1 MHKFLR
7 TIGFSKLDT
16 DMQLEPL
23 LERAVNEK
31 YRTLIINGDDGS
43 VIEQYQLPVAPSMG
57 IAVVGERSKDG
68 IFHRKYYFPYMRSYD
83 GTLTEAGSVERHLEK
98 ETYAGVLEDFRSGI
112 TLIFYITN
120 SVQLREL
127 VRMQM
132 HVKARQAFLT
142 GLASEG
148 KILLPIEKKDED
160 PETMKRKKNERR
172 RLFEAARQG
181 DQEAIDTLT
190 ETDIN
195 LFNEAHQRM
204 ITEDLY
210 TIVET
215 CFMPTGVECDVYSII
230 GEIVSLRVKENV
242 YTHENVVDMKISCND
257 CIFHVAINE
266 SDLVGVPAVGR
277 RFKGKI
283 WMQGNFEF
291 VEDDHKDEM
300 NHDDSDIDEV

>member
-7 TIGFSKLDT
+7 TIGFSKLHT

-23 LERAVNEK
+23 IERAVNDK
-31 YRTLIINGDDGS
+31 YKTLVINGTEGS

-57 IAVVGERSKDG
+57 ICVVGERTADG
-68 IFHRKYYFPYMRSYD
+68 VFHRNYYFPYMRSYD

-112 TLIFYITN
+112 TLIFYVTN
-120 SVQLREL
+120 SLQLREA
-127 VRMQM
+127 VKMQLQL
-132 HVKARQAFLT
+132 KARQAFLT

-148 KILLPIEKKDED
+148 KILLPIEKKEED
-160 PETMKRKKNERR
+160 PEVLKRKSNERR
-172 RLFEAARQG
+172 RLFEAARLG

-195 LFNEAHQRM
+195 MFNEAQHRM
-204 ITEDLY
+204 LTEDLY
-210 TIVET
+210 SVVET
-215 CFMPTGVECDVYSII
+215 SFMPTGVECDIYSIL
-230 GEIVSLRVKENV
+230 GEIISLRVKENV

-283 WMQGNFEF
+283 WMQGNIEF
-291 VEDDHKDEM
+291 VEDSI
-300 NHDDSDIDEV
+300 DDQPDADN

>member
-1 MHKFLR
+1 MHNFLK
-7 TIGFSKLDT
+7 TIGFSKIQT

-23 LERAVNEK
+23 LERAVNDK
-31 YRTLIINGDDGS
+31 YRTLIINGNEGS

-57 IAVVGERSKDG
+57 IAVVGERTPDG
-68 IFHRKYYFPYMRSYD
+68 VFHRKYYFPYMRSYD

-98 ETYAGVLEDFRSGI
+98 ETYAGVLEDFKSGI
-112 TLIFYITN
+112 TLIFYVTN

-127 VRMQM
+127 QKMDM

-142 GLASEG
+142 GLASDG

-160 PETMKRKKNERR
+160 PEAVKRQSNERR

-195 LFNEAHQRM
+195 MFNELHQR
-204 ITEDLY
+204 IVTEDLY
-210 TIVET
+210 SIVET
-215 CFMPTGVECDVYSII
+215 TFMPTGVECDIYSIL

-266 SDLVGVPAVGR
+266 SDLVGIPAVGR

-283 WMQGNFEF
+283 WMQGNLEF
-291 VEDDHKDEM
+291 IE
-300 NHDDSDIDEV
+300 NDSDGQADEDNADAVG

>member
-7 TIGFSKLDT
+7 TIGFSKLQT

-23 LERAVNEK
+23 LNRAVNEK
-31 YRTLIINGDDGS
+31 YKTLVINGSEGS
-43 VIEQYQLPVAPSMG
+43 VIEEYQLPVAPSMG
-57 IAVVGERSKDG
+57 IAVVGERSEDG
-68 IFHRKYYFPYMRSYD
+68 EFHRRYYFPYMRSYD

-112 TLIFYITN
+112 TLIFYVTN

-127 VRMQM
+127 VKMETSIK
-132 HVKARQAFLT
+132 VRQAFLT

-148 KILLPIEKKDED
+148 KILLPIEKKED
-160 PETMKRKKNERR
+160 QEDRKRKSNERR
-172 RLFEAARQG
+172 KLFEAARQG

-190 ETDIN
+190 ETEIN
-195 LFNEAHQRM
+195 MFNEAQYRM
-204 ITEDLY
+204 RTEDLY
-210 TIVET
+210 SVVEST
-215 CFMPTGVECDVYSII
+215 FMPTGVECDIYSIL

-266 SDLVGVPAVGR
+266 SDLTGVPAVGR

-283 WMQGNFEF
+283 WMQGNLEF
-291 VEDDHKDEM
+291 IEDEIEE
-300 NHDDSDIDEV
+300 NI

>member
-1 MHKFLR
+1 MHNFLK
-7 TIGFSKLDT
+7 TIGFSKIQT

-31 YRTLIINGDDGS
+31 YRTLIINGNEGS

-57 IAVVGERSKDG
+57 IAVVGERTPDG
-68 IFHRKYYFPYMRSYD
+68 VFHRNYYFPYMRSYD

-98 ETYAGVLEDFRSGI
+98 ETYAGVLEDFKSGI

-127 VRMQM
+127 RKMDM
-132 HVKARQAFLT
+132 RVKARQAFLT

-148 KILLPIEKKDED
+148 KILLPIEKKED
-160 PETMKRKKNERR
+160 PEAVKRQSNERR

-195 LFNEAHQRM
+195 MFNELHQR
-204 ITEDLY
+204 IVTEDLY
-210 TIVET
+210 SIVET
-215 CFMPTGVECDVYSII
+215 TFMPTGVECDIYSIL

-266 SDLVGVPAVGR
+266 SDLIGIPAVGR

-283 WMQGNFEF
+283 WMQGNLEF
-291 VEDDHKDEM
+291 IDDETECQA
-300 NHDDSDIDEV
+300 DDDNADAVG

>member
-7 TIGFSKLDT
+7 TIGFSKIQT

-23 LERAVNEK
+23 IERAVNEK
-31 YRTLIINGDDGS
+31 NKTLVINGTDGS

-57 IAVVGERSKDG
+57 IAVVGERTSDG
-68 IFHRKYYFPYMRSYD
+68 VFHRNYYFPYMRSYD

-112 TLIFYITN
+112 TLIFYLTN

-127 VRMQM
+127 VKMQM

-148 KILLPIEKKDED
+148 KILLPIEKKED
-160 PETMKRKKNERR
+160 MEARKSKSNERR
-172 RLFEAARQG
+172 SLVEAARQG
-181 DQEAIDTLT
+181 DQEAINTLT

-195 LFNEAHQRM
+195 MYNEAQHRLL
-204 ITEDLY
+204 TEDLY
-210 TIVET
+210 SVVET
-215 CFMPTGVECDVYSII
+215 SFMPTGVECDIYSIL
-230 GEIVSLRVKENV
+230 GEIVSMRVKENV

-266 SDLVGVPAVGR
+266 SDLEGVPAVGR

-283 WMQGNFEF
+283 WMQGNIEF
-291 VEDDHKDEM
+291 IEDEKDSE
-300 NHDDSDIDEV
+300 E

>member
-7 TIGFSKLDT
+7 TIGFSKIQT

-23 LERAVNEK
+23 IERAVNEK
-31 YRTLIINGDDGS
+31 NKTLVINGTDGS

-57 IAVVGERSKDG
+57 IAVVGERTSDG
-68 IFHRKYYFPYMRSYD
+68 VFHRNYYFPYMRSYD

-112 TLIFYITN
+112 TLIFYLTN

-127 VRMQM
+127 VKMQM

-148 KILLPIEKKDED
+148 KILLPIEKKED
-160 PETMKRKKNERR
+160 VETRKSKSNERR
-172 RLFEAARQG
+172 SLVEAARQG
-181 DQEAIDTLT
+181 DQEAINTLT

-195 LFNEAHQRM
+195 MYNEAQHRLL
-204 ITEDLY
+204 TEDLY
-210 TIVET
+210 SIVET
-215 CFMPTGVECDVYSII
+215 SFMPTGVECDIYSIL

-242 YTHENVVDMKISCND
+242 YTHENVVDMKINCND

-266 SDLVGVPAVGR
+266 SDLEGVPAVGR

-283 WMQGNFEF
+283 WMQGNLEF
-291 VEDDHKDEM
+291 VDEDKDNE
-300 NHDDSDIDEV
+300 E

>member
-1 MHKFLR
+1 MHNFLK
-7 TIGFSKLDT
+7 TIGFSKIQT

-23 LERAVNEK
+23 LERAVNDK
-31 YRTLIINGDDGS
+31 YRTLIINGNEGS

-57 IAVVGERSKDG
+57 IAVVGERTPDG
-68 IFHRKYYFPYMRSYD
+68 VFHRNYYFPYMRSYD

-98 ETYAGVLEDFRSGI
+98 ETYAGVLEDFKSGI

-127 VRMQM
+127 QKMEMR
-132 HVKARQAFLT
+132 VKARQAFLT
-142 GLASEG
+142 GLACEG
-148 KILLPIEKKDED
+148 KILLPIEKKED
-160 PETMKRKKNERR
+160 PEAVKRKSIERR
-172 RLFEAARQG
+172 SLFEAARQG

-195 LFNEAHQRM
+195 MFNELHQR
-204 ITEDLY
+204 IVTEDLY
-210 TIVET
+210 SIVET
-215 CFMPTGVECDVYSII
+215 TFMPTGVECDIYSIL

-266 SDLVGVPAVGR
+266 SDLVGIPAVGR
-277 RFKGKI
+277 RFKGRI
-283 WMQGNFEF
+283 WMQGNLEF
-291 VEDDHKDEM
+291 IENDTDGQADDD
-300 NHDDSDIDEV
+300 NADAVG

>member
-1 MHKFLR
+1 MHNFLK
-7 TIGFSKLDT
+7 TIGFSKIQT
-16 DMQLEPL
+16 DMQLEPI
-23 LERAVNEK
+23 LERAVNDK
-31 YRTLIINGDDGS
+31 YRTLIINGNEGS

-57 IAVVGERSKDG
+57 IAVVGERTPDG
-68 IFHRKYYFPYMRSYD
+68 VFHRNYYFPYMRSYD

-98 ETYAGVLEDFRSGI
+98 ETYAGVLEDFKSGI

-127 VRMQM
+127 RKMDM
-132 HVKARQAFLT
+132 RVKARQAFLT

-148 KILLPIEKKDED
+148 KILLPIEKKED
-160 PETMKRKKNERR
+160 PEAVKRKSIERR
-172 RLFEAARQG
+172 SLFEAARQG

-195 LFNEAHQRM
+195 MFNELHQR
-204 ITEDLY
+204 IVTEDLY
-210 TIVET
+210 SIVET
-215 CFMPTGVECDVYSII
+215 TFMPTGVECDIYSIL

-266 SDLVGVPAVGR
+266 SDLVGIPAVGR

-283 WMQGNFEF
+283 WMQGNLEF
-291 VEDDHKDEM
+291 IENDTDGQADDD
-300 NHDDSDIDEV
+300 NADAVG

>member
-1 MHKFLR
+1 MHNFLK
-7 TIGFSKLDT
+7 TIGFSKIQT

-23 LERAVNEK
+23 LERAVNDK
-31 YRTLIINGDDGS
+31 YRTLIINGNEGS

-57 IAVVGERSKDG
+57 IAVVGERTPDG
-68 IFHRKYYFPYMRSYD
+68 VFHRNYYFPYMRSYD

-98 ETYAGVLEDFRSGI
+98 ETYAGVLEDFKSGI

-127 VRMQM
+127 QKMDMR
-132 HVKARQAFLT
+132 VKARQAFLT

-148 KILLPIEKKDED
+148 KILLPIEKKED
-160 PETMKRKKNERR
+160 PEAVKRQSNERR

-195 LFNEAHQRM
+195 MFNELHQR
-204 ITEDLY
+204 IVTEDLY
-210 TIVET
+210 SIVET
-215 CFMPTGVECDVYSII
+215 TFMPTGVECDIYSIL

-266 SDLVGVPAVGR
+266 SDLVGIPAVGR

-283 WMQGNFEF
+283 WMQGNLEF
-291 VEDDHKDEM
+291 IENDTDGQADDD
-300 NHDDSDIDEV
+300 NADAVG

>member
-1 MHKFLR
+1 MHNFLK
-7 TIGFSKLDT
+7 TIGFSKIQT

-31 YRTLIINGDDGS
+31 YRTLIINGNEGS

-57 IAVVGERSKDG
+57 IAVVGERTPDG
-68 IFHRKYYFPYMRSYD
+68 VFHRNYYFPYMRSYD

-98 ETYAGVLEDFRSGI
+98 ETYAGVLEDFKSGI

-127 VRMQM
+127 QKMEMR
-132 HVKARQAFLT
+132 VKARQAFLT
-142 GLASEG
+142 GLACEG
-148 KILLPIEKKDED
+148 KILLPIEKKED
-160 PETMKRKKNERR
+160 PEAVKRKSIERR
-172 RLFEAARQG
+172 SLFEAARQG

-195 LFNEAHQRM
+195 MFNELHQR
-204 ITEDLY
+204 IVTEDLY
-210 TIVET
+210 SIVET
-215 CFMPTGVECDVYSII
+215 TFMPTGVECDIYSIL

-266 SDLVGVPAVGR
+266 SDLVGIPAVGR

-283 WMQGNFEF
+283 WMQGNLEF
-291 VEDDHKDEM
+291 IENDTDGQADDD
-300 NHDDSDIDEV
+300 NADAVG

>member
-1 MHKFLR
+1 MHNFLK
-7 TIGFSKLDT
+7 TIGFSKIQT

-31 YRTLIINGDDGS
+31 YRTLIINGNEGS

-57 IAVVGERSKDG
+57 IAVVGERTPDG
-68 IFHRKYYFPYMRSYD
+68 VFHRNYYFPYMRSYD

-98 ETYAGVLEDFRSGI
+98 ETYAGVLEDFKSGI

-127 VRMQM
+127 RKMDM
-132 HVKARQAFLT
+132 RVKARQAFLT

-148 KILLPIEKKDED
+148 KILLPIEKKED
-160 PETMKRKKNERR
+160 PEAVKRQSNERR

-195 LFNEAHQRM
+195 MFNELHQR
-204 ITEDLY
+204 IVTEDLY
-210 TIVET
+210 SIVET
-215 CFMPTGVECDVYSII
+215 TFMPTGVECDIYSIL

-266 SDLVGVPAVGR
+266 SDLVGIPAVGR

-283 WMQGNFEF
+283 WMQGNLEF
-291 VEDDHKDEM
+291 IENDTDGQADDD
-300 NHDDSDIDEV
+300 NADAVG

>member
-1 MHKFLR
+1 MHNFLK
-7 TIGFSKLDT
+7 TIGFSKIQT
-16 DMQLEPL
+16 DMQLEPI
-23 LERAVNEK
+23 LERAVNDK
-31 YRTLIINGDDGS
+31 YRTLIINGNEGS

-57 IAVVGERSKDG
+57 IAVVGERTPDG
-68 IFHRKYYFPYMRSYD
+68 VFHRNYYFPYMRSYD

-98 ETYAGVLEDFRSGI
+98 ETYAGVLEDFKSGI

-120 SVQLREL
+120 SVQLREIQKMEM
-127 VRMQM
+127 R
-132 HVKARQAFLT
+132 VKARQAFLT

-148 KILLPIEKKDED
+148 KILLPIEKKED
-160 PETMKRKKNERR
+160 PEAVKRKSIERR
-172 RLFEAARQG
+172 SLFEAARQG

-195 LFNEAHQRM
+195 MFNELHQR
-204 ITEDLY
+204 IVTEDLY
-210 TIVET
+210 SIVET
-215 CFMPTGVECDVYSII
+215 TFMPTGVECDIYSIL

-266 SDLVGVPAVGR
+266 SDLVGIPAVGR

-283 WMQGNFEF
+283 WMQGNLEF
-291 VEDDHKDEM
+291 IENDTDGQADDD
-300 NHDDSDIDEV
+300 NADAVG

>member
-1 MHKFLR
+1 MHNFLK
-7 TIGFSKLDT
+7 TIGFSKIQT

-31 YRTLIINGDDGS
+31 YRTLIINGNEGS

-57 IAVVGERSKDG
+57 IAVVGERTPDG
-68 IFHRKYYFPYMRSYD
+68 VFHRNYYFPYMRSYD

-98 ETYAGVLEDFRSGI
+98 ETYAGVLEDFKSGI
-112 TLIFYITN
+112 TLIFYVTN

-127 VRMQM
+127 HKMGM
-132 HVKARQAFLT
+132 NVKARQAFLT
-142 GLASEG
+142 GLAIEG
-148 KILLPIEKKDED
+148 KILLPIEKKED
-160 PETMKRKKNERR
+160 PEAVKRKSIERR

-195 LFNEAHQRM
+195 MFNELHQR
-204 ITEDLY
+204 IVTEDLY
-210 TIVET
+210 SIVET
-215 CFMPTGVECDVYSII
+215 TFMPTGVECDIYSIL

-266 SDLVGVPAVGR
+266 TDLVGIPAVGR

-283 WMQGNFEF
+283 WMQGNLEF
-291 VEDDHKDEM
+291 IENDTDGQADDD
-300 NHDDSDIDEV
+300 NADAVG

>member
-1 MHKFLR
+1 MHNFLK
-7 TIGFSKLDT
+7 TIGFSKIQT

-23 LERAVNEK
+23 LERAVNDK
-31 YRTLIINGDDGS
+31 YRTLIINGNEGS

-57 IAVVGERSKDG
+57 IAVVGERTPDG
-68 IFHRKYYFPYMRSYD
+68 VFHRNYYFPYMRSYD

-98 ETYAGVLEDFRSGI
+98 ETYAGVLEDFKSGI

-127 VRMQM
+127 QKMEMR
-132 HVKARQAFLT
+132 VKARQAFLT
-142 GLASEG
+142 GLACEG
-148 KILLPIEKKDED
+148 KILLPIEKKED
-160 PETMKRKKNERR
+160 PEAVKRKSIERR
-172 RLFEAARQG
+172 SLFEAARQG

-195 LFNEAHQRM
+195 MFNELHQR
-204 ITEDLY
+204 IVTEDLY
-210 TIVET
+210 SIVET
-215 CFMPTGVECDVYSII
+215 TFMPTGVECDIYSIL

-266 SDLVGVPAVGR
+266 SDLVGIPAVGR

-283 WMQGNFEF
+283 WMQGNLEF
-291 VEDDHKDEM
+291 IENDTDGQADDD
-300 NHDDSDIDEV
+300 NADAV

>member
-7 TIGFSKLDT
+7 TIGFSKIQTDT
-16 DMQLEPL
+16 QLEPL
-23 LERAVNEK
+23 IERAVNEK
-31 YRTLIINGDDGS
+31 NKTLVINGTDGS

-57 IAVVGERSKDG
+57 IAVVGERTSDG
-68 IFHRKYYFPYMRSYD
+68 VFHRNYYFPYMRSYD

-112 TLIFYITN
+112 TLIFYLTN

-127 VRMQM
+127 VKMQM
-132 HVKARQAFLT
+132 RVKARQAFLT

-148 KILLPIEKKDED
+148 KILLPIEKKED
-160 PETMKRKKNERR
+160 METRKSKSNERR
-172 RLFEAARQG
+172 SLVEAARQG
-181 DQEAIDTLT
+181 DQEAINTLT

-195 LFNEAHQRM
+195 MYNEAQHRLL
-204 ITEDLY
+204 TEDLY
-210 TIVET
+210 SVVET
-215 CFMPTGVECDVYSII
+215 SFMPTGVECDIYSIL

-266 SDLVGVPAVGR
+266 SDLEGVPAVGR

-283 WMQGNFEF
+283 WMQGNIEF
-291 VEDDHKDEM
+291 IEDEKDSE
-300 NHDDSDIDEV
+300 E

>member
-1 MHKFLR
+1 MHNFLK
-7 TIGFSKLDT
+7 TIGFSKIQT

-31 YRTLIINGDDGS
+31 YRTLIINGNEGS

-57 IAVVGERSKDG
+57 IAVVGERTPDG
-68 IFHRKYYFPYMRSYD
+68 VFHRNYYFPYMRSYD

-98 ETYAGVLEDFRSGI
+98 ETYAGVLEDFKSGI

-127 VRMQM
+127 RKMEM
-132 HVKARQAFLT
+132 RVKARQAFLT

-148 KILLPIEKKDED
+148 KILLPIEKKED
-160 PETMKRKKNERR
+160 PEAVKRQSNERR

-195 LFNEAHQRM
+195 MFNELHQR
-204 ITEDLY
+204 IVTEDLY
-210 TIVET
+210 SIVET
-215 CFMPTGVECDVYSII
+215 TFMPTGVECDIYSIL

-266 SDLVGVPAVGR
+266 SDLIGIPAVGR

-283 WMQGNFEF
+283 WMQGNLEF
-291 VEDDHKDEM
+291 IDDETDCQADDE
-300 NHDDSDIDEV
+300 NADAVG

>member
-1 MHKFLR
+1 MHNFLK
-7 TIGFSKLDT
+7 TIGFSKIQT

-23 LERAVNEK
+23 LERAVNDK
-31 YRTLIINGDDGS
+31 YRTLIINGNEGS

-57 IAVVGERSKDG
+57 IAVVGERTPDG
-68 IFHRKYYFPYMRSYD
+68 VFHRNYYFPYMRSYD

-98 ETYAGVLEDFRSGI
+98 ETYAGVLEDFKSGI

-127 VRMQM
+127 QKMEMR
-132 HVKARQAFLT
+132 VKARQAFLT
-142 GLASEG
+142 GLACEG
-148 KILLPIEKKDED
+148 KILLPIEKKED
-160 PETMKRKKNERR
+160 PEAVKRKSIERR
-172 RLFEAARQG
+172 SLFEAARQG

-195 LFNEAHQRM
+195 MFNELHQR
-204 ITEDLY
+204 IVTEDLY
-210 TIVET
+210 SIVET
-215 CFMPTGVECDVYSII
+215 TFMPTGVECDIYSIL

-266 SDLVGVPAVGR
+266 SDLVGIPAVGR

-283 WMQGNFEF
+283 WMQGNLEF
-291 VEDDHKDEM
+291 IDDETDCQA
-300 NHDDSDIDEV
+300 DDDNADAVG

>member
-1 MHKFLR
+1 MHNFLK
-7 TIGFSKLDT
+7 TIGFSKIQT

-31 YRTLIINGDDGS
+31 YRTLIINGNEGS

-57 IAVVGERSKDG
+57 IAVVGERTPDG
-68 IFHRKYYFPYMRSYD
+68 VFHRNYYFPYMRSYD

-98 ETYAGVLEDFRSGI
+98 ETYAGVLEDFKSGI

-127 VRMQM
+127 RKMDM
-132 HVKARQAFLT
+132 RVKARQAFLT

-148 KILLPIEKKDED
+148 KILLPIEKKED
-160 PETMKRKKNERR
+160 PEAVKRQSNERR

-195 LFNEAHQRM
+195 MFNELHQR
-204 ITEDLY
+204 IVTEDLY
-210 TIVET
+210 SIVET
-215 CFMPTGVECDVYSII
+215 TFMPTGVECDIYSIL

-266 SDLVGVPAVGR
+266 SDLIGIPAVGR

-283 WMQGNFEF
+283 WMQGNLEF
-291 VEDDHKDEM
+291 IDDETDCQA
-300 NHDDSDIDEV
+300 DDDNADAVG

>member
-1 MHKFLR
+1 MHNFLK
-7 TIGFSKLDT
+7 TIGFSKIQT

-23 LERAVNEK
+23 LERAVNDK
-31 YRTLIINGDDGS
+31 YRTLIINGNEGS

-57 IAVVGERSKDG
+57 IAVVGERTPDG
-68 IFHRKYYFPYMRSYD
+68 VFHRNYYFPYMRSYD

-98 ETYAGVLEDFRSGI
+98 ETYAGVLEDFKSGI

-127 VRMQM
+127 QKMEM

-142 GLASEG
+142 GLACEG
-148 KILLPIEKKDED
+148 KILLPIEKKED
-160 PETMKRKKNERR
+160 PEAVKRKSIERR
-172 RLFEAARQG
+172 SLFEAARQG

-195 LFNEAHQRM
+195 MFNELHQR
-204 ITEDLY
+204 IVTEDLY
-210 TIVET
+210 SIVET
-215 CFMPTGVECDVYSII
+215 TFMPTGVECDIYSIL

-266 SDLVGVPAVGR
+266 SDLVGIPAVGR

-283 WMQGNFEF
+283 WMQGNLEF
-291 VEDDHKDEM
+291 IENDTDGQADDD
-300 NHDDSDIDEV
+300 NADAVG

>member
-7 TIGFSKLDT
+7 TIGFSKIQT

-23 LERAVNEK
+23 IERAVNEK
-31 YRTLIINGDDGS
+31 NKTLVINGTDGS

-57 IAVVGERSKDG
+57 IAVVGERTSDG
-68 IFHRKYYFPYMRSYD
+68 VFHRNYYFPYMRSYD

-112 TLIFYITN
+112 TLIFYLTN

-127 VRMQM
+127 VKMQM

-148 KILLPIEKKDED
+148 KILLPIEKKED
-160 PETMKRKKNERR
+160 VETRKSKSNERR
-172 RLFEAARQG
+172 SLVEAARQG
-181 DQEAIDTLT
+181 DQEAINTLT

-195 LFNEAHQRM
+195 MYNEAHHRLL
-204 ITEDLY
+204 TEDLY
-210 TIVET
+210 SIVET
-215 CFMPTGVECDVYSII
+215 SFMPTGVECDIYSIL

-242 YTHENVVDMKISCND
+242 YTHENVVDMKINCND

-266 SDLVGVPAVGR
+266 SDLEGVPAVGR

-283 WMQGNFEF
+283 WMQGNLEF
-291 VEDDHKDEM
+291 IEDEKE
-300 NHDDSDIDEV
+300 NEE

>member
-7 TIGFSKLDT
+7 TIGFSKIQT

-23 LERAVNEK
+23 IERAVNEK
-31 YRTLIINGDDGS
+31 NKTLVINGTDGS

-57 IAVVGERSKDG
+57 IAVVGERTSDG
-68 IFHRKYYFPYMRSYD
+68 VFHRNYYFPYMRSYD

-112 TLIFYITN
+112 TLIFYLTN

-127 VRMQM
+127 VKMQM
-132 HVKARQAFLT
+132 RVKARQAFLT

-148 KILLPIEKKDED
+148 KILLPIEKKED
-160 PETMKRKKNERR
+160 METRKSKSNERR
-172 RLFEAARQG
+172 SLVEAARQG
-181 DQEAIDTLT
+181 DQEAINTLT

-195 LFNEAHQRM
+195 MYNEAQHRLL
-204 ITEDLY
+204 TEDLY
-210 TIVET
+210 SVVET
-215 CFMPTGVECDVYSII
+215 SFMPTGVECDIYSIL

-266 SDLVGVPAVGR
+266 SDLEGVPAVGR

-283 WMQGNFEF
+283 WMQGNIEF
-291 VEDDHKDEM
+291 IEDEKDSE
-300 NHDDSDIDEV
+300 E

>member
-7 TIGFSKLDT
+7 TIGFSKIQT

-23 LERAVNEK
+23 IERAVNEK
-31 YRTLIINGDDGS
+31 NKTLVINGTDGS

-57 IAVVGERSKDG
+57 IAVVGERTSDG
-68 IFHRKYYFPYMRSYD
+68 VFHRNYYFPYMRSYD

-112 TLIFYITN
+112 TLIFYLTN

-127 VRMQM
+127 VKMQM

-148 KILLPIEKKDED
+148 KILLPIEKKED
-160 PETMKRKKNERR
+160 METRKSKSNERR
-172 RLFEAARQG
+172 SLVEAARQG
-181 DQEAIDTLT
+181 DQEAINTLT

-195 LFNEAHQRM
+195 MYNEAQHRLL
-204 ITEDLY
+204 TEDLY
-210 TIVET
+210 SVVET
-215 CFMPTGVECDVYSII
+215 SFMPTGVECDIYSIL

-266 SDLVGVPAVGR
+266 SDLEGVPAVGR

-283 WMQGNFEF
+283 WMQGNIEF
-291 VEDDHKDEM
+291 IEDEKDSE
-300 NHDDSDIDEV
+300 E

>member
-7 TIGFSKLDT
+7 TIGFSKIQT

-23 LERAVNEK
+23 IERAVNEK
-31 YRTLIINGDDGS
+31 NKTLVINGTDGS

-57 IAVVGERSKDG
+57 IAVVGERTADG
-68 IFHRKYYFPYMRSYD
+68 VFHRNYYFPYMRSYD

-112 TLIFYITN
+112 TLIFYLTN

-127 VRMQM
+127 VKMQM

-148 KILLPIEKKDED
+148 KILLPIEKKED
-160 PETMKRKKNERR
+160 VETRKSKSNERR
-172 RLFEAARQG
+172 SLVEAARQG
-181 DQEAIDTLT
+181 DQEAINTLT

-195 LFNEAHQRM
+195 MYNEAQHRLL
-204 ITEDLY
+204 TEDLY
-210 TIVET
+210 SIVET
-215 CFMPTGVECDVYSII
+215 SFMPTGVECDIYSIL

-242 YTHENVVDMKISCND
+242 YTHENVVDMKINCND

-266 SDLVGVPAVGR
+266 SDLEGVPAVGR

-283 WMQGNFEF
+283 WMQGNLEF
-291 VEDDHKDEM
+291 VDEDKDKDNE
-300 NHDDSDIDEV
+300 E

>member
-1 MHKFLR
+1 MHNFLK
-7 TIGFSKLDT
+7 TIGFSKIQT

-23 LERAVNEK
+23 LERAVNDK
-31 YRTLIINGDDGS
+31 YRTLIINGNEGS

-57 IAVVGERSKDG
+57 IAVVGERTPDG
-68 IFHRKYYFPYMRSYD
+68 VFHRNYYFPYMRSYD

-98 ETYAGVLEDFRSGI
+98 ETYAGVLEDFKSGI

-127 VRMQM
+127 QKMEMR
-132 HVKARQAFLT
+132 VKARQAFLT

-148 KILLPIEKKDED
+148 KILLPIEKKED
-160 PETMKRKKNERR
+160 PEAVKRQSNERR
-172 RLFEAARQG
+172 RLYEAARQG

-195 LFNEAHQRM
+195 MFNELHQR
-204 ITEDLY
+204 IVTEDLY
-210 TIVET
+210 SIVET
-215 CFMPTGVECDVYSII
+215 TFMPTGVECDIYSIL

-266 SDLVGVPAVGR
+266 TDLVGIPAVGR

-283 WMQGNFEF
+283 WMQGNLEF
-291 VEDDHKDEM
+291 IENDTDGQADDD
-300 NHDDSDIDEV
+300 NADAVG

>member
-1 MHKFLR
+1 MHNFLK
-7 TIGFSKLDT
+7 TIGFSKIQT

-23 LERAVNEK
+23 LERAVNDK
-31 YRTLIINGDDGS
+31 YRTLIINGNEGS

-57 IAVVGERSKDG
+57 IAVVGERTPDG
-68 IFHRKYYFPYMRSYD
+68 VFHRNYYFPYMRSYD

-98 ETYAGVLEDFRSGI
+98 ETYAGVLEDFKSGI

-127 VRMQM
+127 QKMEMR
-132 HVKARQAFLT
+132 VKARQAFLT
-142 GLASEG
+142 GFACEG
-148 KILLPIEKKDED
+148 KILLPIEKKED
-160 PETMKRKKNERR
+160 PEAVKRKSIERR
-172 RLFEAARQG
+172 SLFEAARQG

-195 LFNEAHQRM
+195 MFNELHQR
-204 ITEDLY
+204 IVTEDLY
-210 TIVET
+210 SIVET
-215 CFMPTGVECDVYSII
+215 TFMPTGVECDIYSII

-266 SDLVGVPAVGR
+266 SDLVGIPAVGR

-283 WMQGNFEF
+283 WMQGNLEF
-291 VEDDHKDEM
+291 IENDTDGQADDD
-300 NHDDSDIDEV
+300 NADAVG

>member
-1 MHKFLR
+1 MHNFLK
-7 TIGFSKLDT
+7 TIGFSKIQT

-23 LERAVNEK
+23 LERAVNDK
-31 YRTLIINGDDGS
+31 YRTLIINGNEGS

-57 IAVVGERSKDG
+57 IAVVGERTPDG
-68 IFHRKYYFPYMRSYD
+68 VFHRNYYFPYMRSYD
-83 GTLTEAGSVERHLEK
+83 GTLTEAGSAERHLEK
-98 ETYAGVLEDFRSGI
+98 ETYAGVLEDFKSGI

-127 VRMQM
+127 QKMEMR
-132 HVKARQAFLT
+132 VKARQAFLT
-142 GLASEG
+142 GLACEG
-148 KILLPIEKKDED
+148 KILLPIEKKED
-160 PETMKRKKNERR
+160 PEAVKRKSIERR
-172 RLFEAARQG
+172 SLFEAARQG

-195 LFNEAHQRM
+195 MFNELHQR
-204 ITEDLY
+204 IVTEDLY
-210 TIVET
+210 SIVET
-215 CFMPTGVECDVYSII
+215 TFMPTGVECDIYSIL

-266 SDLVGVPAVGR
+266 SDLVGIPAVGR

-283 WMQGNFEF
+283 WMQGNLEF
-291 VEDDHKDEM
+291 IENDTDGQADDD
-300 NHDDSDIDEV
+300 NADAVG

>member
-7 TIGFSKLDT
+7 TIGFSKIQT

-23 LERAVNEK
+23 IERAVNEK
-31 YRTLIINGDDGS
+31 NKTLVINGTDGS

-57 IAVVGERSKDG
+57 IAVVGERTSDG
-68 IFHRKYYFPYMRSYD
+68 VFHRNYYFPYMRSYD

-112 TLIFYITN
+112 TLIFYLTN

-127 VRMQM
+127 VKMQM

-148 KILLPIEKKDED
+148 KILLPIEKKED
-160 PETMKRKKNERR
+160 METRKSKSNERR
-172 RLFEAARQG
+172 SLVEAARQG
-181 DQEAIDTLT
+181 DQEAINTLT

-195 LFNEAHQRM
+195 MYNEAQHRLL
-204 ITEDLY
+204 TEDLY
-210 TIVET
+210 SVVET
-215 CFMPTGVECDVYSII
+215 SFMPTGVECDIYSIL

-266 SDLVGVPAVGR
+266 SDLEGVPAVGR

-283 WMQGNFEF
+283 WMQGNIEF
-291 VEDDHKDEM
+291 IEDEKDGE
-300 NHDDSDIDEV
+300 E

>member
-1 MHKFLR
+1 MHNFLK
-7 TIGFSKLDT
+7 TIGFSKIQT

-23 LERAVNEK
+23 LERAVNDK
-31 YRTLIINGDDGS
+31 YRTLIINGNEGS

-57 IAVVGERSKDG
+57 IAVVGERTPDG
-68 IFHRKYYFPYMRSYD
+68 VFHRNYYFPYMRSYD

-98 ETYAGVLEDFRSGI
+98 ETYAGVLEDFKSGI

-127 VRMQM
+127 QKMEM
-132 HVKARQAFLT
+132 GVKARQAFLT
-142 GLASEG
+142 GLACEG
-148 KILLPIEKKDED
+148 KILLPIEKKED
-160 PETMKRKKNERR
+160 PEAVKRKSIERR
-172 RLFEAARQG
+172 SLFEAARQG

-195 LFNEAHQRM
+195 MFNELHQR
-204 ITEDLY
+204 IVTEDLY
-210 TIVET
+210 SIVET
-215 CFMPTGVECDVYSII
+215 TFMPTGVECDIYSIL

-266 SDLVGVPAVGR
+266 SDLVGIPAVGR

-283 WMQGNFEF
+283 WMQGNLEF
-291 VEDDHKDEM
+291 IENDTDGQADDD
-300 NHDDSDIDEV
+300 NADAVG

>member
-31 YRTLIINGDDGS
+31 YRTLIINGYDGS

-160 PETMKRKKNERR
+160 PETMKRKRNERR

>member
-7 TIGFSKLDT
+7 TIGFSKIQT

-23 LERAVNEK
+23 IERAVNEK
-31 YRTLIINGDDGS
+31 NKTLVINGTEGS

-57 IAVVGERSKDG
+57 IAVVGERTKDG
-68 IFHRKYYFPYMRSYD
+68 VFHRNYYFPYMRSYD

-112 TLIFYITN
+112 TLIFYLTN

-127 VRMQM
+127 VKMQM
-132 HVKARQAFLT
+132 HVRARQAFLT
-142 GLASEG
+142 GLACEG
-148 KILLPIEKKDED
+148 KILLPIEKKED
-160 PETMKRKKNERR
+160 VETRKSRSNERR
-172 RLFEAARQG
+172 SLVEAARQG
-181 DQEAIDTLT
+181 DQEAINTLT

-195 LFNEAHQRM
+195 MYNEAQHRLL
-204 ITEDLY
+204 TEDLY
-210 TIVET
+210 SIVET
-215 CFMPTGVECDVYSII
+215 SFMPTGVECDIYSIL

-242 YTHENVVDMKISCND
+242 YTHENVVDMKVSCND

-266 SDLVGVPAVGR
+266 SDLEGVPQVGR

-283 WMQGNFEF
+283 WMQGNLEF
-291 VEDDHKDEM
+291 IEDEKE
-300 NHDDSDIDEV
+300 NEE

>member
-1 MHKFLR
+1 MHNFLK
-7 TIGFSKLDT
+7 TIGFSKIQT

-23 LERAVNEK
+23 LERAVNDK
-31 YRTLIINGDDGS
+31 YRTLIINGNEGS

-57 IAVVGERSKDG
+57 IAVVGERTPDG
-68 IFHRKYYFPYMRSYD
+68 VFHRNYYFPYMRSYD

-98 ETYAGVLEDFRSGI
+98 ETYAGVLEDFKSGI

-127 VRMQM
+127 RKMDM
-132 HVKARQAFLT
+132 RVKARQAFLT

-148 KILLPIEKKDED
+148 KILLPIEKKED
-160 PETMKRKKNERR
+160 PEAVKRQSNERR

-195 LFNEAHQRM
+195 MFNELHQR
-204 ITEDLY
+204 IVTEDLY
-210 TIVET
+210 SIVET
-215 CFMPTGVECDVYSII
+215 TFMPTGVECDIYSIL

-266 SDLVGVPAVGR
+266 SDLIGIPAVGR

-283 WMQGNFEF
+283 WMQGNLEF
-291 VEDDHKDEM
+291 IDDETDCQADDE
-300 NHDDSDIDEV
+300 NADAVG

>member
-1 MHKFLR
+1 MHNFLK
-7 TIGFSKLDT
+7 TIGFSKIQT

-23 LERAVNEK
+23 LERAVNDK
-31 YRTLIINGDDGS
+31 YRTLIINGNEGS

-57 IAVVGERSKDG
+57 IAVVGERTPDG
-68 IFHRKYYFPYMRSYD
+68 VFHRNYYFPYMRSYD

-98 ETYAGVLEDFRSGI
+98 ETYAGVLEDFKSGI

-127 VRMQM
+127 QKMEMR
-132 HVKARQAFLT
+132 VKARQAFLT
-142 GLASEG
+142 GLACEG
-148 KILLPIEKKDED
+148 KILLPIEKKED
-160 PETMKRKKNERR
+160 PEAVKRKSIERR
-172 RLFEAARQG
+172 SLFEAARQG

-195 LFNEAHQRM
+195 MFNELHQR
-204 ITEDLY
+204 IVTEDLY
-210 TIVET
+210 SIVET
-215 CFMPTGVECDVYSII
+215 TFMPTGVECDIYSIL

-266 SDLVGVPAVGR
+266 SDLVGIPAVGR

-283 WMQGNFEF
+283 WMQGNLEF
-291 VEDDHKDEM
+291 IENDTDGQADDD
-300 NHDDSDIDEV
+300 NADAVG